1 MSLVSSSYYKFILR
15 DMKDERDTINRRIKW
30 ITKQIFEDYMENTLY
45 DYRYNE
51 IVNVDNLHVVKRKLF
66 NEFLDKPNHIFD
78 DLNVLKVLFEFYIDT

>member
-1 MSLVSSSYYKFILR
+1 
-15 DMKDERDTINRRIKW
+15 MKDERDTINRRIKW